1 MRYNRLE
8 LVTTVAID
16 RSGIVYLIEMSDT
29 SPPRLILHALG
40 GLRLTL
46 NDQPVTDLVSRKAEA
61 LLIYLACHAQPQPRD
76 VLADLLWDDATQTQA
91 AGNLRVLLNSLRRR
105 LAPFLC
111 IERYSLAFNFDSPF
125 TFDVRDFEN
134 NVRARQLE
142 RAVELYRGDFLAGFT
157 INDSRRFEEW
167 ALLERERLQR
177 LAIDA
182 LDELIDADQRARR
195 YRAGIDHALHLL
207 RLDPLREDTHRRLM
221 VLYARTQQ
229 RHAALL
235 QFQTC
240 RKILRAELDVEP
252 APDTLKLA
260 ERLKTAENA
269 RPAPLPIELTPFI
282 GRHAELAQI
291 TDRLSDPRCR
301 LLTLSGPG
309 GSGKTRLALEAART
323 LTNDFINGAAF
334 VSLAAVRTSDDLIA
348 ALAEALGVTFVAR
361 TEPRAQLINWL
372 RDKELLLVLDNF
384 EQLLSAAD
392 QLVACL
398 KAAPDLK
405 ILITSR
411 QRLNLQAEWLI
422 EINGLIDPEATT
434 LFEHSARRA
443 HPHPIDDPANVGR
456 ICRLVQG
463 LPLAIELAAAWARD
477 QACAAIA
484 DQIERSLDCLA
495 TEQRDVPDRHRSLR
509 AVFDQSWA
517 LLAAPQRAVLAQLS
531 VFRGGFEAAA
541 AQRVAAADARTLA
554 ALIDHSL
561 VRRVTAERYDLHP
574 LVRQYAAERLIETA
588 AASARHA
595 AFYADFLQERE
606 AALKGADQD
615 AALKAIELD
624 MGNIRALWEWAI
636 NTPDIEVLRRS
647 METLVTFYWLRSWF
661 HEGAAAFERAALAVE
676 KIAGGDAEINRVW
689 GGLLARQARLCEFTA
704 ASSDTPTQL
713 YQRSLSILQ
722 ADEFIALPLFGL
734 GYMAHMRGEFE
745 TARDHYLLSLQLYQA
760 AGDHWGAANVLSNL
774 CLTLRRQGEFAGA
787 KRCGLESLAIRRQ
800 IGDRRG
806 IASSQNNLGLVY
818 TALGEYAAAEAALRE
833 SIEICREIG
842 HGVGMAN
849 ALTSLVHVAY
859 AANERPQALQ
869 YQREALDLY
878 RQIGDGWG
886 VAVACN
892 NLGQMAME
900 AGRLDEAQPL
910 FEESVALYRQLGM
923 STGLTNALSNLGQI
937 AYLRGDRR
945 GAARHWH
952 EALTLARDRGDVPI
966 GLEILTRAARLWSQ
980 LDHDPAPLKVI
991 TFVLKQPALLA
1002 ESRAAAQELADQL
1015 RARLPAAPMAATDSA
1030 AALDFAD
1037 IATEVLD
1044 ALRPLA

>member
-1 MRYNRLE
+1 
-8 LVTTVAID
+8 
-16 RSGIVYLIEMSDT
+16 MSDT

-46 NDQPVTDLVSRKAEA
+46 DDHPVTDLVSRKAEA
-61 LLIYLACHAQPQPRD
+61 LLIYLACHAHPQPRD
-76 VLADLLWDDATQTQA
+76 VLADLLWDDASQTQA

-105 LAPFLC
+105 LSPFLC
-111 IERYSLAFNFDSPF
+111 IERYSLAFNFDSSF

-134 NVRARQLE
+134 NVQSRQLE
-142 RAVELYRGDFLAGFT
+142 RAVALYRGDFLAGFN

-182 LDELIDADQRARR
+182 LDELLDADLHTRH
-195 YRAGIDHALHLL
+195 YRAGIDHAAHLL

-221 VLYARTQQ
+221 LMYARTQQ

-252 APDTLKLA
+252 APETLRLA
-260 ERLKTAENA
+260 DRLKAADTA
-269 RPAPLPIELTPFI
+269 RFAPLPIELTPFI
-282 GRHAELAQI
+282 GREAELAHIAAQ
-291 TDRLSDPRCR
+291 LSDPRCR
-301 LLTLSGPG
+301 LLTLVGPG

-323 LTNDFINGAAF
+323 LANDFINGVVF
-334 VSLAAVRTSDDLIA
+334 VPLAVVHTAGGLIA

-361 TEPRAQLINWL
+361 TEPRAQLLNWL

-384 EQLLSAAD
+384 EHLLPAAD

-398 KAAPDLK
+398 KTAPDLK
-405 ILITSR
+405 ILVTSR

-422 EINGLIDPEATT
+422 EINGLIETEATT
-434 LFEHSARRA
+434 LFDQSAARA
-443 HPHPIDDPANVGR
+443 HPGPIGQRADIAR

-463 LPLAIELAAAWARD
+463 LPLAIELAAAWARE
-477 QACAAIA
+477 QSCAAIA
-484 DQIERSLDCLA
+484 DRIEHSLDFLA
-495 TEQRDVPDRHRSLR
+495 TAQRDVPDRHRSLR

-517 LLAAPQRAVLAQLS
+517 LLSPPQRAVLAQLA
-531 VFRGGFEAAA
+531 VFRGGFDATA
-541 AQRVAAADARTLA
+541 AQRVAAADARTLD

-561 VRRVTAERYDLHP
+561 VRRVDRDRYDLHP
-574 LVRQYAAERLIETA
+574 LVQQYAAERLSDVA
-588 AASARHA
+588 AVSARHA
-595 AFYADFLQERE
+595 VFYADFLHARE

-615 AALKAIELD
+615 VALKTLELEL
-624 MGNIRALWEWAI
+624 GNVRAMWAWATHTI
-636 NTPDIEVLRRS
+636 DIDVLRRS
-647 METLVTFYWLRSWF
+647 MEALVTFYWLRSWF
-661 HEGAAAFERAALAVE
+661 HEGAAAFERAANAVE

-722 ADEFIALPLFGL
+722 ALNADHALPLFGL

-745 TARDHYLLSLQLYQA
+745 TAREHYLLSLQLYQA
-760 AGDHWGAANVLSNL
+760 NGDAWGAANVLSNL
-774 CLTLRRQGEFAGA
+774 CLTLRRQGEFAEA
-787 KRCGLESLAIRRQ
+787 RQRGLESLAIRRE

-818 TALGEYAAAEAALRE
+818 TALGEYAAAESALCE
-833 SIEICREIG
+833 SIEICREID
-842 HGVGMAN
+842 HAIGMAN
-849 ALTSLVHVAY
+849 ALTTLCHVAY
-859 AANERPQALQ
+859 AANDRPQAIQ
-869 YQREALDLY
+869 HQRAALDLY
-878 RQIGDGWG
+878 RQIGDVWG

-892 NLGQMAME
+892 NLGQIQLESGEIAE
-900 AGRLDEAQPL
+900 ALAL
-910 FEESVALYRQLGM
+910 FQESAVLYRQAGIK
-923 STGLTNALSNLGQI
+923 TGLVNALSNLGQVS
-937 AYLRGDRR
+937 YLRNDWVS
-945 GAARHWH
+945 AARHWR
-952 EALTLARDRGDVPI
+952 EALDIVVEIGDVPI
-966 GLEILTRAARLWSQ
+966 GLEILTRAAGLWAQ

-1002 ESRAAAQELADQL
+1002 ESRAAAEELAAQL
-1015 RARLPAAPMAATDSA
+1015 RARFPAAHSEAADGA
-1030 AALDFAD
+1030 AAPDFAG
-1037 IATEVLD
+1037 ITAEVLE
-1044 ALRPLA
+1044 ALRSIA